1 MRRSIF
7 YLFTET
13 ETRGNDVLTISIQA
27 SNLSGGY
34 KGSFQLRD
42 LTFSIE
48 QGGFWG
54 VIGPNGSGKSTLLKV
69 LSKVLPIKNGKVT
82 IDDRPLEQLS
92 LQELAR
98 NMAVVGSEAHFT
110 FPFRVSDVVL
120 MGRIPF
126 LTRLGAYGSRD
137 RTIAENALKRTEVW
151 EFRDRLIHQL
161 SSGERQRVLL
171 ARALAQEPKIL
182 LLDEPTAHLDLH
194 YEIEIF
200 RILKNLNVK
209 DNLTVLAV
217 SHNLN
222 LMAEFCSTLI
232 VLRDGTCRALGA
244 PSEILAPELL
254 KDVFRIDCQVTRN
267 PFSHAPAILLNTQ

>member
-1 MRRSIF
+1 MKF
-7 YLFTET
+7 
-13 ETRGNDVLTISIQA
+13 SIQA
-27 SNLSGGY
+27 STLSGGY
-34 KGSFQLRD
+34 TGSFQLRGV
-42 LTFSIE
+42 TFEIE
-48 QGGFWG
+48 EGGFWG
-54 VIGPNGSGKSTLLKV
+54 IIGPNGSGKSTLLKV
-69 LSKVLPIKNGKVT
+69 LSKVLPLKDGKIT
-82 IDDRPLEQLS
+82 INDRPLQQLS

-110 FPFRVSDVVL
+110 FPFRVFDVVL

-126 LTRLGAYGSRD
+126 LRRLGAYSARD

-151 EFRDRLIHQL
+151 EFRERMIHQL

-200 RILKNLNVK
+200 RILKDLNLK
-209 DNLTVLAV
+209 DHLTVLAV

-222 LMAEFCSTLI
+222 LMAEFCNTLI

-244 PSEILAPELL
+244 PTEILAPELL
-254 KDVFRIDCQVTRN
+254 KEVFRIDCQVTRN
-267 PFSHAPAILLNTQ
+267 PFSQAPAILLNTHS

>member
-1 MRRSIF
+1 ME
-7 YLFTET
+7 YA
-13 ETRGNDVLTISIQA
+13 IQA

-34 KGSFQLRD
+34 NSSFTLRN
-42 LTFSIE
+42 LTFNIE

-69 LSKVLPIKNGKVT
+69 LSKVLPLKDGKIT
-82 IDDRPLEQLS
+82 INNQSLQQLS

-110 FPFRVSDVVL
+110 FPFRVFDVVL

-126 LTRLGAYGSRD
+126 LTRLGAYSSRD
-137 RTIAENALKRTEVW
+137 RSIAENALKRTEVW
-151 EFRDRLIHQL
+151 EFRERLIHQL

-200 RILKNLNVK
+200 RILKDLNVK

-222 LMAEFCSTLI
+222 LMAEFCRTLI
-232 VLRDGTCRALGA
+232 VLRDGSCRAIGA

-254 KDVFRIDCQVTRN
+254 KDVFRIDCQVTQN
-267 PFSHAPAILLNTQ
+267 PFSKAPAILLNTK

>member
-1 MRRSIF
+1 MPAVINAGLRPAIIMR
-7 YLFTET
+7 Y
-13 ETRGNDVLTISIQA
+13 SIQA

-34 KGSFQLRD
+34 RGSFQLRD
-42 LTFSIE
+42 LSFNIE

-54 VIGPNGSGKSTLLKV
+54 VIGPNGSGKSTLLKI
-69 LSKVLPIKNGKVT
+69 LSKVLPLNGNVT
-82 IDDRPLEQLS
+82 INDHPLQQLS

-110 FPFRVSDVVL
+110 FPFRVFDVVL

-137 RTIAENALKRTEVW
+137 RMIAENALKRTEVW

-200 RILKNLNVK
+200 RILKNLNAQ

-222 LMAEFCSTLI
+222 LMAEFCNTLI

-244 PSEILAPELL
+244 PSDILAPELL
-254 KDVFRIDCQVTRN
+254 KDVFRIDCQITRN
-267 PFSHAPAILLNTQ
+267 PFSQAPTILLNTQ

>member
-1 MRRSIF
+1 MN
-7 YLFTET
+7 T
-13 ETRGNDVLTISIQA
+13 IQA
-27 SNLSGGY
+27 SNLYSGYG
-34 KGSFQLRD
+34 GSFQLRD

-54 VIGPNGSGKSTLLKV
+54 VIGPNGSGKSTLVKV
-69 LSKVLPIKNGKVT
+69 LSKVLPVKSGNVMIN
-82 IDDRPLEQLS
+82 DRPLQQLS

-110 FPFRVSDVVL
+110 FPFRVFDVVL

-126 LTRLGAYGSRD
+126 LTRFGAYGSGD
-137 RTIAENALKRTEVW
+137 RAIAENALKRTEVW

-200 RILKNLNVK
+200 RILKNLNAK

-222 LMAEFCSTLI
+222 LMAEFCNTLI
-232 VLRDGTCRALGA
+232 VLRDGTSRALGA
-244 PSEILAPELL
+244 PSEILTPELL
-254 KDVFRIDCQVTRN
+254 KDVFRINCEIAPN
-267 PFSHAPAILLNTQ
+267 PFSQAPAILLNTQ